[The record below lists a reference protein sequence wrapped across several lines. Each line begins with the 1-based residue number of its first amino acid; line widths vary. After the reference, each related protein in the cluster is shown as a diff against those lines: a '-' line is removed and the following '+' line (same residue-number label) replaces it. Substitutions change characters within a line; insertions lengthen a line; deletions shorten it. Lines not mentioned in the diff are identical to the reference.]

1 MTVQTEGLKPKD
13 FLLEKCIGDVMK
25 KRYGVLDSS
34 TIREC
39 ESNGSANVYKRR
51 NLFRCYVRYL

>member
-1 MTVQTEGLKPKD
+1 VQTEGLKPKD

-25 KRYGVLDSS
+25 KKCGVLESS

-39 ESNGSANVYKRR
+39 ESNGSVSVY
-51 NLFRCYVRYL
+51 N

>member
-13 FLLEKCIGDVMK
+13 FLLEKNIGDVMK
-25 KRYGVLDSS
+25 KRYGMLDSS

-39 ESNGSANVYKRR
+39 ETNGSVSVY
-51 NLFRCYVRYL
+51 N